1 MCLEQFLAP
10 SKVKVKS
17 LSCVRL
23 FATPW
28 TVARQAPL
36 SMGFSRQEY
45 WSGLPFPSPVRVP
58 QMLVTITTISICIIF
73 SQLPRFTLPP
83 FSRAPTSC
91 SPTPN
96 FLSLPTLDAL
106 VQAGCMSYPGQG
118 NNGGKESG
126 WFMNLFSRPEEAE
139 WPGFKSH
146 PCHLPAEW
154 LWASHFT

>member
-1 MCLEQFLAP
+1 
-10 SKVKVKS
+10 
-17 LSCVRL
+17 
-23 FATPW
+23 
-28 TVARQAPL
+28 
-36 SMGFSRQEY
+36 
-45 WSGLPFPSPVRVP
+45 
-58 QMLVTITTISICIIF
+58 MLVTITTVSICIIF
-73 SQLPRFTLPP
+73 SQLPRFKLPP
-83 FSRAPTSC
+83 LSRDPTSC

-106 VQAGCMSYPGQG
+106 VQAGFMSYPGQG

-139 WPGFKSH
+139 WPGFKSQ